1 MIQPLNGNVKIN
13 KITDNRLIMV
23 LLIVVFLLLG
33 IIIDDKFVK
42 PKKVEFIYGPKT
54 QVIKTY
60 ENTVDSFLRRERISL
75 AKGDILLNSLSDP
88 ITDGIKIVLIRV
100 SEEIV
105 CEEEKI
111 PFSETVHVSK
121 AVPADSLVEV
131 CGGRSGLKKNYFK
144 IIQQNNS
151 QKSREY
157 LGSVLIE
164 RPSDRILLAGSDR
177 RAASA
182 DVSDGS
188 ANNGKDAHTI
198 VDGRDLR
205 LDVSVV
211 SAESKK
217 LSAGIKDISASGGV
231 AGVAIARKSVLKA
244 NTIINVEGY
253 GTFVV
258 LNDESAP
265 SGVEDIQLV
274 IPPGF
279 EKFISGDKKGVKV
292 NLI

>member
-1 MIQPLNGNVKIN
+1 
-13 KITDNRLIMV
+13 MV

-105 CEEEKI
+105 SEDEHVA
-111 PFSETVHVSK
+111 FGETVHVSK
-121 AVPADSLVEV
+121 AVAANSIIEV
-131 CGGRSGLKKNYFK
+131 CAGRPGLKKNYFK

-164 RPSDRILLAGSDR
+164 RPSDRILLAGSEAR
-177 RAASA
+177 ASA
-182 DVSDGS
+182 ADISDAS
-188 ANNGKDAHTI
+188 AAN
-198 VDGRDLR
+198 RDLR

-211 SAESKK
+211 STENKK
-217 LSAGIKDISASGGV
+217 LSTEIKDASASGGV
-231 AGVAIARKSVLKA
+231 AGVAITRKSVLKA
-244 NTIINVEGY
+244 NTVISVEGY

-258 LNDESAP
+258 LNDEGASGGSGDIKLIIP
-265 SGVEDIQLV
+265 S
-274 IPPGF
+274 GF
-279 EKFISGDKKGVKV
+279 EKFVPGDKKGVKV

>member
-105 CEEEKI
+105 CEEERVA
-111 PFSETVHVSK
+111 FGETVHASK

-131 CGGRSGLKKNYFK
+131 CAGRPGLKKNYFK

-157 LGSVLIE
+157 LGSVMIE
-164 RPSDRILLAGSDR
+164 RPSDRIILAGSDR
-177 RAASA
+177 RVSASDISDASA
-182 DVSDGS
+182 GS
-188 ANNGKDAHTI
+188 GKDAHTF
-198 VDGRDLR
+198 VDSRDLR

-211 SAESKK
+211 SAENKK
-217 LSAGIKDISASGGV
+217 VSAGIKDASASGGV
-231 AGVAIARKSVLKA
+231 AGVAITRKSVLKA
-244 NTIINVEGY
+244 NTLISVEGY

-258 LNDESAP
+258 LNDEGAA
-265 SGVEDIQLV
+265 GGGDIKLV

-279 EKFISGDKKGVKV
+279 EKFIPGDKKGVRV